1 MWLCTNRKTRQ
12 FYKIRKENF
21 QFLYNLLEDLEDE
34 LILPKAT
41 QFSEPSWFGFPISVR
56 EHSKIDRDSILKSL
70 NNKKIGTRL
79 LFAGNLTRQPYMEKL
94 NFKTSGNLVNT
105 DFIMNNTL
113 WIGLQP
119 SLNKEML
126 SYSVE
131 TIKKII
137 KSK

>member
-1 MWLCTNRKTRQ
+1 
-12 FYKIRKENF
+12 
-21 QFLYNLLEDLEDE
+21 
-34 LILPKAT
+34 
-41 QFSEPSWFGFPISVR
+41 
-56 EHSKIDRDSILKSL
+56 
-70 NNKKIGTRL
+70 
-79 LFAGNLTRQPYMEKL
+79 MEKL

-105 DFIMNNTL
+105 DFIMNNTF